1 MIISLW
7 VWGCIS
13 SDPQN
18 VSQNSHRLTFLAT
31 RWWRNCRKLQWYDLR
46 PTFYQ
51 IYFFS
56 PKGWV
61 KKRFGPFGWFFVSR
75 DEDPLWL
82 ILGDFVKL
90 NWPAVDSA
98 WSHNRSNQDQG
109 VCRMAW
115 RWNFVV
121 KSRWPFLRCASTA
134 SCWGAR
140 LWQLGWKKLWDVSNC
155 WSLNNVGSLSV
166 EKCQ

>member
-7 VWGCIS
+7 VGGCIS
-13 SDPQN
+13 QIHKTS
-18 VSQNSHRLTFLAT
+18 VKIVTSSLFSNSVVK
-31 RWWRNCRKLQWYDLR
+31 KLQKIQWYDLR

-51 IYFFS
+51 SIFVLQKVE
-56 PKGWV
+56 PRKGWAFLFIFLFLGM
-61 KKRFGPFGWFFVSR
+61 KILSDWFLGI
-75 DEDPLWL
+75 LWNWIGQL
-82 ILGDFVKL
+82 LMQLGGRNL
-90 NWPAVDSA
+90 
-98 WSHNRSNQDQG
+98 
-109 VCRMAW
+109 
-115 RWNFVV
+115 VV

-140 LWQLGWKKLWDVSNC
+140 HWQFGWKKLWDVSNC